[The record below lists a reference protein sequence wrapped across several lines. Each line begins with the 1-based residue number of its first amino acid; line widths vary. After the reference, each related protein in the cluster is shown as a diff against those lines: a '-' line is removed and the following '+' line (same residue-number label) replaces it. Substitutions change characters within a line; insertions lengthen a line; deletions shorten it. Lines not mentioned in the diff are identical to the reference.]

1 MSSLS
6 NYTFNKFDRIT
17 NEVTDTTQH
26 NLQNTKFANYS
37 LSSYFSE
44 SITNDNIKF
53 ATQQPNI
60 NITGTVYGTGLNG
73 DIVDYDSMLNI
84 RNEQER
90 PLEKLSLNQRMF
102 LTIPYLGRG
111 SCDTD
116 AESQLLQGENI
127 TDKKS
132 VSTIMDQS
140 FFKYTMKPADDKM
153 TKSVSEFNIEE
164 TALDGWVRG
173 GMASR
178 CLIEQDN
185 LGKTHRPKW

>member
-17 NEVTDTTQH
+17 NDVTDTTQH

-37 LSSYFSE
+37 MSSYFAE

-132 VSTIMDQS
+132 ISTVMDQS
-140 FFKYTMKPADDKM
+140 FLKYTMKPVDNKM
-153 TKSVSEFNIEE
+153 TKSVSEFNTEE

-173 GMASR
+173 GLMSR

>member
-1 MSSLS
+1 MSSSS

-17 NEVTDTTQH
+17 NDTTDNTQR

-37 LSSYFSE
+37 LSSYFEE
-44 SITNDNIKF
+44 SITTDNIKF
-53 ATQQPNI
+53 ATQQPNVMI
-60 NITGTVYGTGLNG
+60 NGTTYGTGLHG
-73 DIVDYDSMLNI
+73 DIVDFDSLLNI
-84 RNEQER
+84 KKEQER

-132 VSTIMDQS
+132 ISTVMDKS
-140 FFKYTMKPADDKM
+140 FLKYTMQPTDAKM
-153 TKSVSEFNIEE
+153 VKSVDNFTVEE
-164 TALDGWVRG
+164 SALDGWVRG
-173 GMASR
+173 GMTSR
-178 CLIEQDN
+178 TLMEQDN

>member
-17 NEVTDTTQH
+17 NDVTDTTQH

-37 LSSYFSE
+37 MSSYFAE

-132 VSTIMDQS
+132 ISTVMDQS
-140 FFKYTMKPADDKM
+140 FLKYTMKPVDSKM
-153 TKSVSEFNIEE
+153 TKSVSEFNTEE

-173 GMASR
+173 GLMSR